1 MTLEPFSLTE
11 GLRTF
16 YCMYAQRFGKDRW
29 GDKSPRYRA
38 LMGQIQRMLPEAR
51 FVHLIRD
58 GRDVALS
65 IRDLW
70 WGPNSVQ
77 EAASWWVTSIRQARR
92 EMEHV
97 DYYLE
102 IRYEDLILDSE
113 STLKRI
119 CDFIDLPWN
128 PHMLEYYHH
137 ADARLSELD
146 DRAAGSVPSDQ
157 AAPQVTAEA
166 RRGIH
171 ALTRKPPE
179 KDRVAR
185 WRREMSADER
195 ESFVGIAGETLAEF
209 GYATSD

>member
-1 MTLEPFSLTE
+1 
-11 GLRTF
+11 
-16 YCMYAQRFGKDRW
+16 
-29 GDKSPRYRA
+29 
-38 LMGQIQRMLPEAR
+38 
-51 FVHLIRD
+51 
-58 GRDVALS
+58 VALS